1 VKNHLIKFGIN
12 KTTDAELQP
21 NSDKEVIVLPVFE
34 VKDQGKGFEKMES
47 IKPSASDIPETL
59 EPI

>member
-1 VKNHLIKFGIN
+1 MKYLMNNTRV
-12 KTTDAELQP
+12 AEHQP
-21 NSDKEVIVLPVFE
+21 NRDKDVTLLPVFE
-34 VKDQGKGFEKMES
+34 VKAEGKGFETIES